1 MVTTKRSARVALYVN
16 LRNPLHAD
24 EKHASEGIHRKAKT
38 AVPVILRK
46 CTTLF
51 NKVLFRKRPHYDI
64 LKFFCTF
71 LDIECETTGSYS

>member
-1 MVTTKRSARVALYVN
+1 MLTTKRSARVALYVN

-24 EKHASEGIHRKAKT
+24 EKHASEGIHRKTKT

-51 NKVLFRKRPHYDI
+51 DKVTMASTDSGGYCSDQAF
-64 LKFFCTF
+64 
-71 LDIECETTGSYS
+71 